1 MYCFFKKFNCLFIYS
16 WVCWVFVSVR
26 GLSLVVASGGH
37 SPSRCADL
45 SLSRP
50 LLLRS
55 TGSRRAGSVV
65 VAHWPSCSAARG
77 IFPDQG
83 SNPCPLHWQADS
95 QPLRHQGSS
104 IVLLLWTSII
114 GLCRLLLLTAHRPSC
129 LLVEPEAVTFT
140 ASQQCDCLSFP
151 GVRPSLHACHA
162 EGHLESWRPPL
173 PNADELS

>member
-1 MYCFFKKFNCLFIYS
+1 MESRGTYCLPLSLVTSVFRGLSVHIAQYTKPLLFSFCIPLRQLFFFYKHCLIYLIRKVDFFKKFIYFQLFR
-16 WVCWVFVSVR
+16 VFVSVR

-37 SPSRCADL
+37 FSSWCAGL

-65 VAHWPSCSAARG
+65 VAHRPSCSAACG

-95 QPLRHQGSS
+95 QPLRHHGSPRQ
-104 IVLLLWTSII
+104 LFFK
-114 GLCRLLLLTAHRPSC
+114 P
-129 LLVEPEAVTFT
+129 LV
-140 ASQQCDCLSFP
+140 ASLS
-151 GVRPSLHACHA
+151 G
-162 EGHLESWRPPL
+162 SW
-173 PNADELS
+173 N